1 MVKINPY
8 RSLVSPR
15 NVAAGSPRMRGLPR
29 TDMNVLSDIG
39 SEVQNVLGKIE
50 RKNLINEAEAERL
63 RKKKKAEYENEK
75 RKIQF
80 ITYQGK
86 LNESLFNAEKNITKS
101 LEGSIDWANNT
112 ETYSTALK
120 G

>member
-1 MVKINPY
+1 MKINPY

-15 NVAAGSPRMRGLPR
+15 NVAAGSPKMRGLPR

-50 RKNLINEAEAERL
+50 RKNLLNEAKEEKKLQEAERL

-75 RKIQF
+75 RKIEF

-86 LNESLFNAEKNITKS
+86 LDESLFNSNVNITKS
-101 LEGSIDWANNT
+101 LKKQYKKI
-112 ETYSTALK
+112 
-120 G
+120 